1 MKDKNAVT
9 VKPKKKKFVLPV
21 ILLAVAVA
29 GDDRLAK
36 VADADCQK
44 CI

>member
-36 VADADCQK
+36 VADAVF
-44 CI
+44 

>member
-29 GDDRLAK
+29 AVLIARS
-36 VADADCQK
+36 V
-44 CI
+44 